1 MIIDPADKKDVDK
14 VVKSGATLTDETDLS
29 QYPNNLNF

>member
-29 QYPNNLNF
+29 